1 MAERAARCALPSVIG
16 DGHPPSCGRRR
27 RCLFLQLPH
36 DSSSCSTPPTNP
48 TRAEARGQ
56 RPPPP
61 DARLSPTPLPSR
73 APRGLDF
80 AIPPCCSVLR
90 APPRPPPV
98 PLAHETVLHWPR
110 RNRAGIKSTG
120 GSRNTPLQRWER
132 RRVECTQE
140 SGPPRHHRERGERS
154 CAAVRAA
161 VSAFLFLRIPWL
173 AWYLVRKAQT
183 LVSPRPPQ
191 PPASCP
197 LQFVRAALPA
207 EGARDPGGAA
217 RGARE
222 E

>member
-1 MAERAARCALPSVIG
+1 VHTNAVDRRTTRRPQPVAERAARCALPSVIG

-73 APRGLDF
+73 ARQGLDF

-90 APPRPPPV
+90 PAL

-110 RNRAGIKSTG
+110 RNRAGHQINWRLKKHST
-120 GSRNTPLQRWER
+120 PE
-132 RRVECTQE
+132 V
-140 SGPPRHHRERGERS
+140 GEETS
-154 CAAVRAA
+154 
-161 VSAFLFLRIPWL
+161 
-173 AWYLVRKAQT
+173 
-183 LVSPRPPQ
+183 
-191 PPASCP
+191 
-197 LQFVRAALPA
+197 
-207 EGARDPGGAA
+207 
-217 RGARE
+217 
-222 E
+222 

>member
-1 MAERAARCALPSVIG
+1 MTAPLARL
-16 DGHPPSCGRRR
+16 HPPTLREPR
-27 RCLFLQLPH
+27 P
-36 DSSSCSTPPTNP
+36 
-48 TRAEARGQ
+48 EARGHH
-56 RPPPP
+56 R
-61 DARLSPTPLPSR
+61 PTPVSLLPLCRPVRPGDLTSLSLR
-73 APRGLDF
+73 AAP
-80 AIPPCCSVLR
+80 CSVLR
-90 APPRPPPV
+90 
-98 PLAHETVLHWPR
+98 LALPQSPSLTKRFCTGRDETER
-110 RNRAGIKSTG
+110 GIKSTG